1 MSRGEMLGAVQRF
14 LFHLRPE
21 RDESGRKARVKL
33 LDGAF
38 GVLSMTDLAD
48 QSDGVIATGLRR
60 LQAKAQSS
68 GDLAAATG
76 KPRQRERQPGED
88 DN

>member
-1 MSRGEMLGAVQRF
+1 MSRGEMLGAVQPL

-33 LDGAF
+33 LDEAF
-38 GVLSMTDLAD
+38 GILSMTDLAD

-60 LQAKAQSS
+60 LQAKAQNS
-68 GDLAAATG
+68 GDPPAATG
-76 KPRQRERQPGED
+76 KAPQRERQPGED